1 MESEVE
7 KKEGR
12 GADLGMIA
20 SGSKKGNATMGLI
33 GREQVLNEE
42 RRSNGFAVR
51 KARNYSGCNMDCHG
65 RID

>member
-20 SGSKKGNATMGLI
+20 SGSKKGNATMGLV
-33 GREQVLNEE
+33 GGKQESNKEREPE
-42 RRSNGFAVR
+42 RKGE
-51 KARNYSGCNMDCHG
+51 GE
-65 RID
+65 RIERICGPEGKK